1 MEKEPSRLGPRLQDQ
16 DDGEDSGATAELG
29 NGGGVAATFG

>member
-16 DDGEDSGATAELG
+16 DDGEDSSATAELG
-29 NGGGVAATFG
+29 NGGGVTATFD